1 MVCKVSWTPK
11 ALDTYISNI
20 EYLEKRWTE
29 REIKNFISAV
39 EKKIKALSGQP
50 EIGSPRNKKQQNIR
64 NTVIHQRVTL
74 IYRYKPLKKEIELL
88 RFWNTYQ
95 NPKKLKRIV

>member
-11 ALDTYISNI
+11 ALETYISNI
-20 EYLEKRWTE
+20 EYLETKWTE
-29 REIKNFISAV
+29 REVKKFIADV

-50 EIGSPRNKKQQNIR
+50 GIGSPRNKKQHNIR
-64 NTVIHQRVTL
+64 HTVIHKRVSL
-74 IYRYKPLKKEIELL
+74 IYRYKPVKKEVELL

-95 NPKKLKRIV
+95 NPKKLKIR